1 MSDTTE
7 VLRLLDGLDG
17 PVSVVGSLNA
27 DLTVRT
33 HRLPSPGETVA
44 GGPLQVLPGGK
55 SANQAVAA
63 ALLGAR
69 VSMVG
74 AIGTDANGTML
85 LESLRDAG
93 VDTSRVQRLDVATG
107 TALISVD
114 DRGENTIIISAGAN
128 AHLTP
133 AMVHDA
139 AATLMDTRAL
149 GLCLEVDLATIERA
163 ARIAADAGVTVV
175 LNPSPAP
182 DVLPASLLGL
192 TDVLIVN
199 EHELEALVGDGVG
212 SHGNWAHRAA
222 VLSGYGIDR
231 TVVTLGP
238 RGSLV
243 LEDAVATPI
252 APFPARVV
260 DTTGAGDAFTGTLLA
275 ALASGVDLVPAAHLA
290 SLVSAHSTTS
300 VGAQASYASA
310 AELRRYH
317 G

>member
-7 VLRLLDGLDG
+7 VIRLLDGLDG

-33 HRLPSPGETVA
+33 HRLPRPGETVT

-74 AIGTDANGTML
+74 AVGPDAHATML

-93 VDTSRVQRLDVATG
+93 VETSRIQRLGVSTG

-128 AHLTP
+128 GQLTP
-133 AMVHDA
+133 QLVREA
-139 AATLMDTRAL
+139 AATLMDTRVL
-149 GLCLEVDLATIERA
+149 GLCLEVDLAAVEEA
-163 ARIAADAGVTVV
+163 ARIAAGAGVLVV
-175 LNPSPAP
+175 LNPSPVVP
-182 DVLPASLLGL
+182 QLQASLLTL
-192 TDVLIVN
+192 VDVLIVN
-199 EHELEALVGDGVG
+199 EHELDALVDDGAG
-212 SHGNWAHRAA
+212 SREDWRHSAT
-222 VLSGYGIDR
+222 VLANYGIER
-231 TVVTLGP
+231 AVVTLGP
-238 RGSLV
+238 RGSMV
-243 LEDAVATPI
+243 LEEGRVTPI
-252 APFPARVV
+252 APHPADVV

-275 ALASGVDLVPAAHLA
+275 ALASGVELVPASRLA

-310 AELRRYH
+310 DQLRRLH
-317 G
+317 A